1 MSDLHGNVTAFGT
14 FAREDFSPVCA
25 RYIQHTEAQVTW
37 KLVTEVS
44 ELPSDLGSRMGSQG
58 NTGPEERAEAAA
70 RDLADRG
77 LAVTARAVRETASV
91 RMTVAATVARAWRDA
106 EAEDSKLT
114 VPEAPADV
122 TARFAAIWADAYRAA
137 AATITP
143 ERDRLATEVAELHG
157 EAEALTAEVVM
168 AEEERDA
175 ARTAA
180 GDAEARATRAQRG
193 EQEEKTRTE
202 IAHAA
207 AKEANAERDRLS
219 EQVNSLIA
227 RIPKLED

>member
-114 VPEAPADV
+114 VPDAD
-122 TARFAAIWADAYRAA
+122 RAA

-202 IAHAA
+202 IAQAA

-219 EQVNSLIA
+219 AQVDNLIS
-227 RIPKLED
+227 RIPKLDD